1 MKATEDKNKGGPE
14 RTNDVGG
21 NKIKQSQDGKQ
32 LARKYQ
38 TGGRKMKGEKQGHDE
53 VKQ

>member
-1 MKATEDKNKGGPE
+1 MEETEDKNNGGPG
-14 RTNDVGG
+14 RTDNVEG

-38 TGGRKMKGEKQGHDE
+38 GRKMKGGEKRTR
-53 VKQ
+53 